1 MKNNS
6 KRWSILCIGLV
17 LAVLIAFAAP
27 TAVIDPFFHF
37 HGPREDLS
45 YPLNNQRY
53 QNDGIVRHFDY
64 DALITGTSMTENFKT
79 SELDALFGV
88 SSVKVSYSGGTFPE
102 LMATVEQAL
111 ECTPDLKLVLLC
123 IDQWFLSS
131 GRELIQADG
140 DYPTYLY
147 DDNPFNDVEYLLNR
161 EIFFGNTLSVLTHT
175 QKGLPTTSFD
185 EYSSW
190 VYPYDAQIVL
200 SNYSRPE
207 PADPQPV
214 TEADIAR
221 LKDTMEN
228 SLIRLARAYPDTEF
242 IVYFPPYSIL
252 TWDSWIREGLFD
264 KNLTLF
270 RKASELFLQEENIRF
285 FSFHSD
291 FDTITDL
298 NNYRDTVHH
307 SDKINSLLLQ
317 RIQQGED
324 RLTKDT
330 YQQHWQEVEAFYS
343 SFGYDALLAAN

>member
-6 KRWSILCIGLV
+6 KLWSILCILLV
-17 LAVLIAFAAP
+17 FLLLAAFALP

-37 HGPREDLS
+37 RSPREDLS

-79 SELDALFGV
+79 SEFDALFGI
-88 SSVKVSYSGGTFPE
+88 SSVKVSYSGASFPE
-102 LMATVEQAL
+102 LMTTLEQAL
-111 ECTPDLKLVLLC
+111 EHNPNLGTVLLC
-123 IDQWFLSS
+123 VDQWFLSS

-140 DYPTYLY
+140 DYPLYLY

-161 EIFFGNTLSVLTHT
+161 EIFFGSTLEVLNRTK
-175 QKGLPTTSFD
+175 KGLPTTSFD

-190 VYPYDAQIVL
+190 VYPYDAEIVL
-200 SNYSRPE
+200 SNYNRPE
-207 PADPQPV
+207 PADAQV
-214 TEADIAR
+214 ITEADISL

-228 SLIRLARAYPDTEF
+228 TLIRLARAYPDTEF

-252 TWDSWIREGLFD
+252 TWDTWIREGLFS
-264 KNLTLF
+264 KNLALF
-270 RKASELFLQEENIRF
+270 QLASELFLQEENIRF

-317 RIQQGED
+317 RFRSGEYQ
-324 RLTKDT
+324 LTHDT
-330 YQQHWQEVEAFYS
+330 YQQHWQEVEAFYRN
-343 SFGYDALLAAN
+343 FDYDALLAEN